1 MQRDTHPGVKQ
12 SWWKD
17 ILIGFL
23 SWLFAFILYLLP
35 AFVIG
40 TLMGVDLGPKLN
52 NSAEVSR
59 RISQT
64 ISEMYQS
71 GWYLHLG
78 FIIVLGCIIFW
89 RASIRTTQFPEKSI
103 LHSVIIGATAAMMV
117 IIQMIPYG
125 AGMYM
130 VIGAVV
136 CLVAGIVGG
145 QQRRVSRSAEEMDAP

>member
-1 MQRDTHPGVKQ
+1 MQPDTHPSVKY

-23 SWLFAFILYLLP
+23 SWLFAFILYMLP
-35 AFVIG
+35 GLVIG
-40 TLMGVDLGPKLN
+40 TSMGIDLGPKLN
-52 NSAEVSR
+52 DSAEVSR

-71 GWYLHLG
+71 KWYLHLG

-89 RASIRTTQFPEKSI
+89 RASVRTTQFAEKSM
-103 LHSVIIGATAAMMV
+103 LHGITIGATAAVLV

-130 VIGAVV
+130 AIGAVV
-136 CLVAGIVGG
+136 CLVAGAAGS
-145 QQRRVSRSAEEMDAP
+145 QQRRASRVAE

>member
-1 MQRDTHPGVKQ
+1 MQPDTHPSVKY

-23 SWLFAFILYLLP
+23 SWLFAFILYMLP

-40 TLMGVDLGPKLN
+40 TSMGVDLGPKLN
-52 NSAEVSR
+52 DSAEVSR

-89 RASIRTTQFPEKSI
+89 RASVRTTQFSEKSI
-103 LHSVIIGATAAMMV
+103 FHGVTIGATAAILV
-117 IIQMIPYG
+117 IIQMILYG

-130 VIGAVV
+130 VSGVGV
-136 CLVAGIVGG
+136 CLVAGTAGG
-145 QQRRVSRSAEEMDAP
+145 QKRRVSRIAE